1 LAIGNLNKGGIL
13 ITPSRNLQMHGA
25 LTAAFTSKKK
35 MDDDHKKFIPQLA
48 NDTKFFQGAFANPC
62 TL

>member
-1 LAIGNLNKGGIL
+1 
-13 ITPSRNLQMHGA
+13 MHGA